1 MKNSV
6 KSAVGLFVLVLLVAG
21 VTVSSFWSFKQ
32 AEQAAQTRA
41 QTRLVLSKAE
51 GLLSSLKDAET
62 GQRGYLLTGD
72 ERFLQ
77 PYLLAR
83 SSIPGELTELIQ
95 ATSLDAAKVHLDALA
110 PKVNAKLEEL
120 AIVIDLY
127 RNRQIDAAIAR
138 VKEGEGKRL
147 MEAIRSDMNEFVTK
161 QESFAL
167 QNDANFL
174 SNMHYL
180 LSAIVLASLCVLLS
194 AVGFAYLMHR
204 GNQQRLLNLVHE
216 ETQHLLA
223 EQQRTNVQLQQAN
236 ATLQASEEKLAV
248 TLNSIGDGVI
258 ATDALGCVTLLN
270 PLAEQL
276 TGWTQEQAYG
286 RAVDDIFHIVNQITR
301 LPATIPVKET
311 LAQGTVQGLANPT
324 ILIARNG
331 QEHPIADSC
340 APIRDREAQVVGAVL
355 VFRDVTEEYAAQAEL
370 REKNIALESATQ
382 AAERA
387 NVAKSEF
394 LATMSHEI
402 RTPMNG
408 VIGMIDVL
416 QQSSLN
422 GPQMEMTNI
431 IHDSAFALLTVIND
445 ILDFSKIEANKLDIE
460 SIAMSVSAVVESACE
475 NLSQMALKKNVELVL
490 FVDPLIPA
498 TVLGDPGRLRQVLIN
513 LANNA
518 IKFSAGQN
526 RLGRVSIRVLLRES
540 KDNGLTLTFHV
551 VDNGIGM
558 DASTQAKLFAAFVQA
573 DTSTTRNFG
582 GTGLG
587 LAISGQLI
595 DLMGGEIS
603 VHSTL
608 GQGSAFSVQ
617 LPFLREDARDDDTQE
632 LKLLSGLPC
641 LIFYD
646 EDGMAQDLATYLRHD
661 KADVTC
667 TTVLAT
673 ANEWLATHH
682 HGVCILTNFIDIDLR
697 LAELRALCAE
707 QQNSGNH
714 FVVIGHGQRRRP
726 RSEGHDLVRIDSN
739 LLTRKSFLNAVAIA
753 AGRAAVPTFENMAIE
768 PKQGSAP
775 ISRDEARLQGSL
787 ILVAEDN
794 EYNQKVILQQL
805 LLLGRTADIAN
816 NGVEAFERWQ
826 TGAYAILITDVH
838 MPLMDGYELT
848 TAIRAAENGRSR
860 IPIIAFTANA
870 LKGEADH
877 CKAIG
882 MDDYLSKPVQLVHL
896 KTMLKKWQPVVLSGP
911 FEPQGD
917 ASKAEPPSP
926 LADPP
931 PAAVDVKV
939 LAALVGDDPAVLGE
953 FLNDFQGSANKI
965 ATELRMADT
974 AHDLQAA
981 GALAHKLKSA
991 ARSVGAAAL
1000 GELCAEMEKAGKAN
1014 DADTLASLLPRFE
1027 LEMVRVNA
1035 CLLALKEAARS

>member
-6 KSAVGLFVLVLLVAG
+6 KSAVWLCASVLLVIL
-21 VTVSSFWSFKQ
+21 VTASSFWSFRQ
-32 AEQAAQTRA
+32 AEQAAQTRYHT
-41 QTRLVLSKAE
+41 QLVLSKAE

-62 GQRGYLLTGD
+62 GQRGYLLTG
-72 ERFLQ
+72 EAQFLQ
-77 PYLLAR
+77 PYLQAR
-83 SSIPGELTELIQ
+83 SNIPEQLLELLQITSI
-95 ATSLDAAKVHLDALA
+95 AAAKDHLNAMA
-110 PKVNAKLEEL
+110 PKVNAKLEDL
-120 AIVIDLY
+120 AVAIDLY
-127 RNRQIDAAIAR
+127 RKHQVSAALAM
-138 VKEGEGKRL
+138 VMEGEGKRL
-147 MEAIRSDMNEFVTK
+147 MDAIRSDMK
-161 QESFAL
+161 KYIAAQEAFAL
-167 QNDANFL
+167 QNDGNFL
-174 SNMHYL
+174 ATMRYL
-180 LSAIVLASLCVLLS
+180 LSAIVFASLSVLLS
-194 AVGFAYLMHR
+194 AIGFAFLMHR
-204 GNQQRLLNLVHE
+204 NNQQRLLNLVHE

-223 EQQRTNVQLQQAN
+223 EQQRTNVQLQHAN
-236 ATLQASEEKLAV
+236 VTLQASEEKLAV

-270 PLAEQL
+270 PLAQQL
-276 TGWTQEQAYG
+276 TGWTQEQARG
-286 RAVDDIFHIVNQITR
+286 RTVDEIFHIINQTTR

-311 LAQGTVQGLANPT
+311 LARGTVQGLANHT
-324 ILIARNG
+324 VLIARNG
-331 QEHPIADSC
+331 QEYPIADSC
-340 APIRDREAQVVGAVL
+340 APIRDRDANVVGAVL
-355 VFRDVTEEYAAQAEL
+355 VFRDVTEEYAVQAKL
-370 REKNIALESATQ
+370 LEKNIALENATL
-382 AAERA
+382 AAEKA
-387 NVAKSEF
+387 NLAKSEF

-460 SIAMSVSAVVESACE
+460 SIPMSVSAVVESACE
-475 NLSQMALKKNVELVL
+475 NLSQMALKRNVELTL
-490 FVDPLIPA
+490 FVDPMIPA

-518 IKFSAGQN
+518 IKFSLGQN
-526 RLGRVSIRVLLRES
+526 RLGRVSIRVVLNER
-540 KDNGLTLTFHV
+540 KDTGLVLTFHV

-558 DASTQAKLFAAFVQA
+558 DASTRAKLFTAFIQA
-573 DTSTTRNFG
+573 DTSTTRKFG

-603 VHSTL
+603 VHSAL
-608 GQGSAFSVQ
+608 GQGSTFSVQ
-617 LPFLREDARDDDTQE
+617 LTFLYDDSSENAPQD
-632 LKLLSGLPC
+632 LNSLVDLPC
-641 LIFYD
+641 LVFY
-646 EDGMAQDLATYLRHD
+646 ESDGIAEDLATYLRHD
-661 KADVTC
+661 KANVTS

-673 ANEWLATHH
+673 AHEWLATHH
-682 HGVCILTNFIDIDLR
+682 HCVCILADCPEMDVR
-697 LAELRALCAE
+697 LAELRTSSFE
-707 QQNSGNH
+707 QPQSGRN
-714 FVVIGHGQRRRP
+714 FLAIGHGQRRRP
-726 RSEGHDLVRIDSN
+726 RSEAPDLVRVDSS
-739 LLTRKSFLNAVAIA
+739 LLTRKSLLNAVAIA
-753 AGRAAVPTFENMAIE
+753 AGRATAPMQENLSIE
-768 PKQGSAP
+768 AKPVNAP
-775 ISRDEARLQGSL
+775 ITREEARQQGSL

-826 TGAYAILITDVH
+826 TGAYAILITDLH

-848 TAIRAAENGRSR
+848 AAIRAAENGSSR

-882 MDDYLSKPVQLVHL
+882 MDDYLSKPVQLIHL
-896 KTMLKKWQPVVLSGP
+896 KTMLKKWQPVVLS
-911 FEPQGD
+911 EPIVQRGD
-917 ASKAEPPSP
+917 ASTVASGAPLVEPQQV
-926 LADPP
+926 
-931 PAAVDVKV
+931 AVDVKV
-939 LAALVGDDPAVLGE
+939 LAALIGDDPAVLGE

-965 ATELRMADT
+965 ATEIRLAVS
-974 AHDLQAA
+974 AHEPHSA

-1000 GELCAEMEKAGKAN
+1000 GSFCADMETAGKAC
-1014 DADTLASLLPRFE
+1014 DTDTLVSLLPHFE

-1035 CLLALKEAARS
+1035 YLQAFKEATRP